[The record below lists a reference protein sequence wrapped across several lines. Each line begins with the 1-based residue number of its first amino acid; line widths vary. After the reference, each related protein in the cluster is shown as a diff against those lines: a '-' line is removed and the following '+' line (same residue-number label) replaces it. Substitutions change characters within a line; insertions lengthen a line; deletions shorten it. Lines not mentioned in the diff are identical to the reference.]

1 MTDQNNAQCRSLV
14 WLRRD
19 LRLHDHRALASAL
32 ARRGAVSL
40 IFVFDTDIL
49 ARFDNPRD
57 RRLTFLAEQLAEL
70 NKRLAARGGRIHLL
84 HGRAVEL
91 VPRVAAA
98 LGVDCV
104 VAGLDYEPA
113 SKERDAAVRQ
123 SLNNDGIE
131 FYQPVDHLIIPAD
144 RVRKND
150 DTPYKVYTPYSRQ
163 WRAAL
168 QETDYAEAF
177 VDDQGRHADP
187 AATMQQMRAAGL
199 PLLEAP
205 DEAASILQ
213 QIVYQRA
220 DTAMWDVNRGHELL
234 ADFAAGKMAHYRDE
248 RDFMARPGTSRLSPY
263 LRFGLV
269 SIREAFRAAR
279 KSIGDGVWVN
289 ELIWREFYAMILHCF
304 PESATE
310 EFNPKYRGTLDW
322 NRSEDDFARFREGR
336 TGYPIVDAAVRE
348 LLETGWM
355 HNRARMIAACFLTKD
370 LFIDWRRGEE
380 FFAQHLMDYELA
392 SNAGGW
398 QWAASTGTDAA
409 PYFRVFNPWLQGK
422 KFDADG
428 AYIRRFVP
436 ELKNAPLQRLHEAPS
451 DDLFA
456 GGSDYPAP
464 MVDHWQAKEK
474 AITAFKKAEER
485 FNARDL

>member
-1 MTDQNNAQCRSLV
+1 MSSLANYQCRSLV

-19 LRLHDHRALASAL
+19 LRLHDHRALAAAL
-32 ARRGAVSL
+32 AQRGTICPV
-40 IFVFDTDIL
+40 FVFDTDIL

-70 NKRLAARGGRIHLL
+70 NRRLAARGGRILL
-84 HGRAVEL
+84 FHGRAAEI
-91 VPRVAAA
+91 VPRIAAA
-98 LGVDCV
+98 LGVERV
-104 VAGLDYEPA
+104 IAGRDYEPA
-113 SKERDAAVRQ
+113 SQARDAAVAKE
-123 SLNNDGIE
+123 LNNHGIDFE
-131 FYQPVDHLIIPAD
+131 QPVDHLIVPAE
-144 RVRKND
+144 RVRKGD
-150 DTPYKVYTPYSRQ
+150 GTPYKVYTPYSKQ

-168 QETDYAEAF
+168 LETDYAEA
-177 VDDQGRHADP
+177 VVKDDGRYADP
-187 AATMQQMRAAGL
+187 ADLSRELNKAGQ
-199 PLLEAP
+199 PLLQSPTDA
-205 DEAASILQ
+205 DAILK

-220 DTAMWDVNRGHELL
+220 DTAMWDIRRGHELL
-234 ADFAAGKMAHYRDE
+234 ADFAAGRMAQYREE

-263 LRFGLV
+263 LRFGFV

-279 KSIGDGVWVN
+279 KTIGDGVWVN
-289 ELIWREFYAMILHCF
+289 ELIWREFYAMILHFF

-322 NRSEDDFARFREGR
+322 NRSDADFARFCEGR
-336 TGYPIVDAAVRE
+336 TGFPIVDAAVRE

-355 HNRARMIAACFLTKD
+355 HNRARMITACFLSKD

-422 KFDADG
+422 KFDGAG
-428 AYIRRFVP
+428 AYIRRFIP
-436 ELKNAPLQRLHEAPS
+436 ELRNAPLQRLHEPPP

-456 GGSDYPAP
+456 GDADYPAP
-464 MVDHWQAKEK
+464 MVDHRQAKEK
-474 AITAFKKAEER
+474 AIAEFKKAEER
-485 FNARDL
+485 FSTRDQ